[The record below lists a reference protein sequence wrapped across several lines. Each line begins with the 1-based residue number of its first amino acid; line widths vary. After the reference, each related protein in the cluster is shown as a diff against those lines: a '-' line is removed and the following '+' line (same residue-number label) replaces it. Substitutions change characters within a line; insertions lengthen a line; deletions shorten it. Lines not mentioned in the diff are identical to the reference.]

1 MRDRY
6 AAVLPSWW
14 RAVSGACALA
24 AAGAVPF
31 LDAGRPARAAIVA
44 LLLVQAAAAGWL
56 MRGRP
61 GIAVAVTAA
70 AGAGI
75 QALGP
80 ELGPGI
86 LFVVLC
92 AFAWLRP
99 ARISLWGM
107 GAVAAVTAAVA
118 AVQGGTVALWPVA
131 ALLAWSWGALGRAG
145 AARRHAEARRAA
157 MEERARIGREL
168 HDVLSHT
175 VSVMVVQAAAA
186 DDVFDANPDLA
197 RRAVR
202 NLEAEGRQALAELR
216 HFLRSVRDADGGEA
230 DGSVPGLGDL
240 DRLAAS
246 VTGAGLRVRIQRE
259 GMAGVQ
265 VPSGVGLAVYRIVQE
280 ALTNALRH
288 ARAGRADVLLRAA
301 GGRLDVDVRDDGPGA
316 ASGGTEPAGSRQG
329 IAGSGQGIAGSG
341 QGIAGSGQGIAGMR
355 ERALLLGGTFE
366 AGPDP
371 DGGFRVRASLPVGE
385 AP

>member
-14 RAVSGACALA
+14 RAVAAACALG

-31 LDAGRPARAAIVA
+31 LHLGWPERAGIVA
-44 LLLVQAAAAGWL
+44 LLAVQGAAAALL
-56 MRGRP
+56 MRERP
-61 GIAVAVTAA
+61 EVALGTAAA

-80 ELGPGI
+80 EIGPGI
-86 LFVVLC
+86 VFVVLC

-99 ARISLWGM
+99 ARVSLWGM
-107 GAVAAVTAAVA
+107 GAVAAVTVAVA
-118 AVQGGTVALWPVA
+118 AAQGRMVAVWPVA

-145 AARRHAEARRAA
+145 AARRHSEARRAA
-157 MEERARIGREL
+157 LEERARIGREL

-186 DDVFDANPDLA
+186 DDVFDSSPDLA

-216 HFLRSVRDADGGEA
+216 HFLRSVRDAEGA
-230 DGSVPGLGDL
+230 DPAGSVPGLGDL
-240 DRLAAS
+240 DRLVAS
-246 VTGAGLRVRIQRE
+246 VAGAGLQVRLHRE
-259 GMAGVQ
+259 GMGDVH

-280 ALTNALRH
+280 ALTNTLRH
-288 ARAGRADVLLRAA
+288 ARTARADVVLRVA
-301 GGRLDVDVRDDGPGA
+301 GGCLDVDVHDDGPGGNP
-316 ASGGTEPAGSRQG
+316 GGAGL
-329 IAGSGQGIAGSG
+329 
-341 QGIAGSGQGIAGMR
+341 AGSGQGIAGMR
-355 ERALLLGGTFE
+355 ERAQLLGGTFE

-371 DGGFRVRASLPVGE
+371 AGGFRVRVSLPLE
-385 AP
+385 AHH

>member
-14 RAVSGACALA
+14 RTVAVVCAIG

-31 LDAGRPARAAIVA
+31 LDLGWSERIIVVA
-44 LLLVQAAAAGWL
+44 LLGVQGAAAAWL
-56 MRGRP
+56 MRERP
-61 GIAVAVTAA
+61 EVALGVTAA
-70 AGAGI
+70 AGAGV
-75 QALGP
+75 QALGA
-80 ELGPGI
+80 EIGPGI
-86 LFVVLC
+86 VFVVLC
-92 AFAWLRP
+92 VFAWLRP
-99 ARISLWGM
+99 ARVSLWGM
-107 GAVAAVTAAVA
+107 GMVAAATGAVAAAQGRMVAV
-118 AVQGGTVALWPVA
+118 WPVA

-145 AARRHAEARRAA
+145 AARRHSEARRAA
-157 MEERARIGREL
+157 LEERARIGREL

-216 HFLRSVRDADGGEA
+216 HFLRSMRDAEA
-230 DGSVPGLGDL
+230 ADPSGSVPGLGDL
-240 DRLAAS
+240 DRLISS
-246 VTGAGLRVRIQRE
+246 VAGTGLHVRLHRE
-259 GMAGVQ
+259 GMGDVH

-280 ALTNALRH
+280 ALTNTLRH
-288 ARAGRADVLLRAA
+288 ARAGRAEVVLRVAD
-301 GGRLDVDVRDDGPGA
+301 GCLDVDVLDDGAGE
-316 ASGGTEPAGSRQG
+316 SGGTGL
-329 IAGSGQGIAGSG
+329 AGSGQGV
-341 QGIAGSGQGIAGMR
+341 AGMR

-371 DGGFRVRASLPVGE
+371 SGGFRVRASLPME
-385 AP
+385 AHH

>member
-14 RAVSGACALA
+14 RAVSGACALG

-31 LDAGRPARAAIVA
+31 LDAGWTARGAAVA
-44 LLLVQAAAAGWL
+44 LLLVQGAAAGWL
-56 MRGRP
+56 MRARP
-61 GIAVAVTAA
+61 EIALAVTGA

-75 QALGP
+75 QALVP
-80 ELGPGI
+80 EIGPGI

-99 ARISLWGM
+99 ARTSLWGM

-118 AVQGGTVALWPVA
+118 AAQGRLVAVWPVA
-131 ALLAWSWGALGRAG
+131 ALLAWSWGALGRAE

-157 MEERARIGREL
+157 VEERARIGREL

-186 DDVFDANPDLA
+186 DDVFDADPGLA

-230 DGSVPGLGDL
+230 DGAVPGLGDL

-259 GMAGVQ
+259 GMAEVR

-288 ARAGRADVLLRAA
+288 ARAGRADVVLRYA

-316 ASGGTEPAGSRQG
+316 LAAPGGPASDGT
-329 IAGSGQGIAGSG
+329 
-341 QGIAGSGQGIAGMR
+341 GIAGSGQGIAGMR

>member
-1 MRDRY
+1 
-6 AAVLPSWW
+6 
-14 RAVSGACALA
+14 
-24 AAGAVPF
+24 
-31 LDAGRPARAAIVA
+31 
-44 LLLVQAAAAGWL
+44 
-56 MRGRP
+56 
-61 GIAVAVTAA
+61 
-70 AGAGI
+70 
-75 QALGP
+75 
-80 ELGPGI
+80 
-86 LFVVLC
+86 
-92 AFAWLRP
+92 
-99 ARISLWGM
+99 M

-118 AVQGGTVALWPVA
+118 AAQDRLVALWPVA
-131 ALLAWSWGALGRAG
+131 ALLAWSWGALGRAE

-157 MEERARIGREL
+157 VEERARIGREL

-186 DDVFDANPDLA
+186 DDVFDANPGLA

-216 HFLRSVRDADGGEA
+216 HFLRSVRDADGGDA

-259 GMAGVQ
+259 GMAEVR

-288 ARAGRADVLLRAA
+288 ARAGRADVMLRYA

-316 ASGGTEPAGSRQG
+316 LTAPGGPGSEAAGL
-329 IAGSGQGIAGSG
+329 
-341 QGIAGSGQGIAGMR
+341 AGSGQGIAGMR

-385 AP
+385 AG